1 MRHPTPIVVIP
12 TCPAALDT
20 WSRALAEVEIP
31 VLAHTAARIE
41 QAATQADDLDLTVL
55 SDVVSSDPLLTVR
68 LLRDAAAWPRGPYA
82 RAPRSASEALMLMGL
97 RPFFSAY
104 RNLPTVQQWLADR
117 PDALIGLTR
126 VVVRDYRAARLA
138 HGFATHLD
146 DPDAALLHEVALVND
161 FAEMLLWIHAP
172 DLMQQ
177 VRAVKHSRLGM
188 RSHDAQLEVLGV
200 DLHTLGYRLM
210 EDWKFPGALL
220 RLEDACPV
228 CPPQARMVGLAVR
241 LARHTRADWTHP
253 EIAAETKEASELL
266 HLSLG
271 ATRNLL
277 KRLV

>member
-1 MRHPTPIVVIP
+1 
-12 TCPAALDT
+12 
-20 WSRALAEVEIP
+20 
-31 VLAHTAARIE
+31 
-41 QAATQADDLDLTVL
+41 
-55 SDVVSSDPLLTVR
+55 
-68 LLRDAAAWPRGPYA
+68 
-82 RAPRSASEALMLMGL
+82 MLMGL

-188 RSHDAQLEVLGV
+188 RSHDAQLEVLGA
-200 DLHTLGYRLM
+200 DLHALGYRLM